1 MVRLRPWQWMVL
13 ALPIAGLVSLFIWL
27 AGTQLHHWGLDWL
40 WAIIL
45 LVLLGWRF
53 LLVRWLQ
60 PPELAA
66 LEATLSDLAA
76 APESIQPPTDSAQN
90 QQAIAQVQTVII
102 AARSDPPA
110 WENWARFWQ
119 RCQEM
124 VTAIARIYYPQVKR
138 PILNIYVPQAYG
150 LLRGTVDDVDRW
162 MQKLTPVLGQ
172 ISIGQVYEA
181 YEVYQKLEPTARWVL
196 RAWNW
201 AQWVLNPA
209 VAVARATTQGYSS
222 QANQQLLSNLGQ
234 MMREETLRALGVR
247 AIALYSGAT
256 TLPELDLAG
265 LPVAQTETLREILAQ
280 THDPQGL
287 AAKPVNL
294 LLVGRTGAGKS
305 SLINTLFNRDQ
316 AVVDVLPSS
325 DRLQA
330 YRWQTSKGE
339 ALILWDTPGYEQI
352 GRADLRQQ
360 VLENLVTADALILV
374 TPATDPAIQMDVE
387 FLQTAR
393 ATAPNLPILGVITQ
407 VDRLRP
413 LREWQ
418 PPYDWQTGDRPK
430 EIAMREA
437 IGYRQSHL
445 GSFCQTLLPLVT
457 ANPEQERVA
466 WGVAPLAEA
475 LVEVIDPAKQV
486 RLARFLQDLEARIA
500 AAGKI
505 IDHYAFQM
513 GTTQGLA
520 ALLKSPILS
529 FLSTMMTGSPTL
541 AILLAEK
548 LPLEQAPVV
557 LGKLQMA
564 YELFSLVADPEQSS
578 GFDLLTLWPLLLE
591 TSPAVSQDA
600 WALGQ
605 TLIEHWS
612 GAQKLDP
619 AGLQQRYTCYREQ
632 SAQKSSAAV
641 S

>member
-1 MVRLRPWQWMVL
+1 MVRLRPWQWIVL
-13 ALPIAGLVSLFIWL
+13 ALPIAGLISLLSWL

-40 WAIIL
+40 WAIVL
-45 LVLLGWRF
+45 LILLGWRF

-66 LEATLSDLAA
+66 LEATLTDLAA
-76 APESIQPPTDSAQN
+76 SPQSIQPTTDSALSQR
-90 QQAIAQVQTVII
+90 AIAQVQTVII

-110 WENWARFWQ
+110 WENWLRFWQ

-124 VTAIARIYYPQVKR
+124 VAAIAQIYYPQVKR

-181 YEVYQKLEPTARWVL
+181 YEMYQKLEPTARWVL
-196 RAWNW
+196 RAWGW

-209 VAVARATTQGYSS
+209 VAIARTTTQGYGNR
-222 QANQQLLSNLGQ
+222 ANQQLLSNLGQ
-234 MMREETLRALGVR
+234 MMREETLRALGAR

-256 TLPELDLAG
+256 TLPELDLAS
-265 LPVAQTETLREILAQ
+265 LPLTQTETLREILAQ
-280 THDPQGL
+280 TRDPQAL

-294 LLVGRTGAGKS
+294 MLVGRTGAGKS

-325 DRLQA
+325 DRLQD
-330 YRWQTSKGE
+330 YRWQTSTGE
-339 ALILWDTPGYEQI
+339 ALVLWDTPGYEQI

-360 VLENLVTADALILV
+360 VLEHLATADALILV

-393 ATAPNLPILGVITQ
+393 AAAPELPILGVLTQ

-430 EIAMREA
+430 ETAMREA
-437 IGYRQSHL
+437 IAYRQSHL

-457 ANPEQERVA
+457 ANPEQARAA
-466 WGVAPLAEA
+466 WGVTPLAEA
-475 LVEVIDPAKQV
+475 LVAVIDPAKQV
-486 RLARFLQDLEARIA
+486 RLARCLQDLEARIA

-513 GTTQGLA
+513 GTTQGLT
-520 ALLKSPILS
+520 ALLKSPILT

-564 YELFSLVADPEQSS
+564 YELFSLVADPQQSS
-578 GFDLLTLWPLLLE
+578 GFDLLTLWPLVLE
-591 TSPAVSQDA
+591 TSPAVSDDA

-605 TLIEHWS
+605 TLIEYWS
-612 GAQKLDP
+612 NGAKLDP
-619 AGLQQRYTCYREQ
+619 ASLQQRYASYLEQ
-632 SAQKSSAAV
+632 SRQKISAAI